1 MQLGPL
7 LAKRLDLAYEMRLKG
22 YEPITPHLVGPAG
35 IGKSM
40 FLTQWAVR
48 KAKQLGLEF
57 VDADRINPEDV
68 EQYLEEADKYF
79 VFKDCRLTGLDPVDL
94 SGQPRPVNSKYVAFL
109 PACNCEASKRV
120 RRRPIH
126 RRALQRK
133 PAKHARSGLQG
144 CTRLQDRRR
153 GAQPESVRCCSFK
166 HCPVQQPR
174 NKPS

>member
-22 YEPITPHLVGPAG
+22 YEPMTPHLVGPPG

-68 EQYLEEADKYF
+68 EQYMEEADKYF
-79 VFKDCRLTGLDPVDL
+79 VFKDCRFTGLDPVDL

-109 PACNCEASKRV
+109 PLATARLLSACAGILFIDELCNESRLNMLA
-120 RRRPIH
+120 
-126 RRALQRK
+126 
-133 PAKHARSGLQG
+133 QG
-144 CTRLQDRRR
+144 CTRL
-153 GAQPESVRCCSFK
+153 
-166 HCPVQQPR
+166 
-174 NKPS
+174 